1 MAELTSWLKK
11 NLASFEIDEV
21 LALNATRHLGKLEQA
36 KLFSPEI
43 EKMRTAEGRWYEA
56 IMYEMFLKMALE
68 SDEIQALVLKG
79 VDVPHGSRQRIKLG
93 QNGLF
98 YSRCGDITVRG
109 NGQDLAEFDLLFI
122 DNNKHIGFAEVVTS
136 ASDMKEFEQEI
147 AYKRTLLGYLFD
159 QKKVT
164 FLLISSFDVTNFMVG
179 RRLVRTPHTLNI
191 QTASCEEIKSKIVD
205 RRMIQ
210 RYIRPPRHEKFI
222 LVRDISLSHP
232 FDYERYHENEK
243 TRIFTWLSSGNR
255 ESNCPVPDDDTGRLV
270 KKILYGALYPSA
282 IRSLCKNH
290 EFIIRGE
297 RIGYKDIMTRYSKAV
312 FATDLPGFD
321 PIIYLRNRRKQE
333 YLKMV
338 QNGDGN
344 FKFERFTPPKVGFFL
359 WLETLQPALGAR
371 ITTGLLDAF
380 SPNGSDHC
388 NDFPPGFTGN

>member
-1 MAELTSWLKK
+1 MADITSWLKK
-11 NLASFEIDEV
+11 NLSSFEPDEF
-21 LALNATRHLGKLEQA
+21 LALNATRHLGKNEQD

-68 SDEIQALVLKG
+68 SDEIKALALKG

-122 DNNKHIGFAEVVTS
+122 DHNNHVGFAEVVTS

-159 QKKVT
+159 QKEVT
-164 FLLISSFDVTNFMVG
+164 FLLISSFDVTNYVVG
-179 RRLVRTPHTLNI
+179 RRLVRTPRTLNI
-191 QTASCEEIKSKIVD
+191 QTASCEEIKSQITQKKTG
-205 RRMIQ
+205 Q
-210 RYIRPPRHEKFI
+210 HHTRPPRHEKFI
-222 LVRDISLSHP
+222 LARDIPLRHP
-232 FDYERYHENEK
+232 FDYERYHEYEK
-243 TRIFTWLSSGNR
+243 TKVFTWVSSGNGKGGR
-255 ESNCPVPDDDTGRLV
+255 PDPEDDTGRLV
-270 KKILYGALYPSA
+270 KKILYGAMYPSA
-282 IRSLCKNH
+282 IRSLCKKH

-297 RIGYKDIMTRYSKAV
+297 RIGYDEIMTRYSKAV
-312 FATDLPGFD
+312 LATDLPGFD

-359 WLETLQPALGAR
+359 WLESLQPVLGAG
-371 ITTGLLDAF
+371 ITTSILDAV
-380 SPNGSDHC
+380 SQNGSDK
-388 NDFPPGFTGN
+388 